1 MTNTFPHSVL
11 LVSAVV
17 IVILF
22 NRTSLESEFISSMIL
37 FKLTPLKSSGAN
49 EKSVVG
55 CWISL
60 MIDVNNFLMVRE
72 FIGLDHE
79 PFFSTRS
86 LKKKKWKKNEY
97 ICTVCK
103 CHQRTQFFNVII
115 SHRQLKHD
123 ITYFYPNHLISNR
136 YNIAWTRIFYFTK
149 LSMGLLSSDNSIF
162 KLHFPCKW
170 FTIPEMFYFLILRR
184 SPFGHCIST
193 VLSTFANRSLSV
205 FSQLVRSPHGWY
217 VLIDR
222 TVLVYNSGGFF
233 LLFFGFQKWKCSW
246 KMREWNVHVLNG
258 DGYFIINRLNTYHS
272 KPILKRL
279 SKLKQ
284 KTDHDLKLLHLISK
298 LFQK

>member
-1 MTNTFPHSVL
+1 MNLS
-11 LVSAVV
+11 
-17 IVILF
+17 
-22 NRTSLESEFISSMIL
+22 SLRGL
-37 FKLTPLKSSGAN
+37 WKKRN
-49 EKSVVG
+49 E
-55 CWISL
+55 
-60 MIDVNNFLMVRE
+60 
-72 FIGLDHE
+72 
-79 PFFSTRS
+79 
-86 LKKKKWKKNEY
+86 KKNEY

-233 LLFFGFQKWKCSW
+233 FIVFRISKVKVFLENERMKCTCPERWRLFYYKQI
-246 KMREWNVHVLNG
+246 E
-258 DGYFIINRLNTYHS
+258 Y
-272 KPILKRL
+272 L
-279 SKLKQ
+279 SF
-284 KTDHDLKLLHLISK
+284 KTDPEKVVKIETKDLSRSETASFDK
-298 LFQK
+298 